1 LLPPSLTQHSYND
14 YNLFT
19 LAKALGKET
28 YPTYLSRAT
37 NWQNLF
43 KPDQQSFINGT
54 NTNFTGFFQ
63 PKYQNGTWGYQDPIA
78 CSPLA
83 DFCSLT
89 SNPSETFESSVW
101 EYMFFVPHDV
111 AKVIE
116 LIGGDDEF
124 VRRLDYFHTS
134 GLADIGNEP
143 VFLTVYMP
151 HYAGRPGLS
160 AKRVHDCKSISPKG
174 AGCRLRF
181 RLISH
186 SLRHIYTKH

>member
-1 LLPPSLTQHSYND
+1 MTQHSYND

-28 YPTYLSRAT
+28 YPTYFSRAT

-43 KPDQQSFINGT
+43 KADTPSFINAT

-83 DFCSLT
+83 AFCSLT

-111 AKVIE
+111 AK
-116 LIGGDDEF
+116 LISLVGGDDEF
-124 VRRLDYFHTS
+124 IRRLDYFHTS

-143 VFLTVYMP
+143 VFLTVYMA

-160 AKRVHDCKSISPKG
+160 AKRVHDCTRHPFS
-174 AGCRLRF
+174 
-181 RLISH
+181 
-186 SLRHIYTKH
+186 SLR

>member
-1 LLPPSLTQHSYND
+1 MQHSYND

-28 YPTYLSRAT
+28 YPIYLSRAS

-63 PKYQNGTWGYQDPIA
+63 PKYQNSTWGYQDPIA

-111 AKVIE
+111 GKVIE
-116 LIGGDDEF
+116 LVGGDDEF
-124 VRRLDYFHTS
+124 IRRLDYFHTS

-160 AKRVHDCKSISPKG
+160 AKRVHDCKSVRRNMIPE
-174 AGCRLRF
+174 L
-181 RLISH
+181 
-186 SLRHIYTKH
+186 